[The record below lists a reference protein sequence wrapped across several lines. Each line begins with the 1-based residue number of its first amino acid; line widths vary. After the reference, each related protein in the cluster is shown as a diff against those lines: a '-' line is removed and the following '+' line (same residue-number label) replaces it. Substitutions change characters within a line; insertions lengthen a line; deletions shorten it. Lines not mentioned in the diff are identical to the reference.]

1 MRKAVRGLAA
11 LGILAATIGLTATPA
26 SADGDAITVDPGAV
40 SVTLQLGQTRQVA
53 LSLSNP
59 TDTDATVSL
68 DGASSAVAPTAAPA
82 SAPASART
90 ATPAVTIPTETT
102 AHMLAGKELTS
113 AAPAPA
119 TADGWKSQA
128 ALPTATMDNAV
139 GVYKGKVYSVGGVVG
154 SGFLAHSTAAGYVY
168 DQASD
173 SWSSLPDLPDYQGH
187 SGFREKPAGAFIDG
201 TFYVTG
207 GWMHDGSAEG
217 STLAYQPGA
226 ASWTNVATNQVPYAA
241 AGTAVLNGKL
251 YQVGGCRS
259 TCGSTDVRVFDPVAK
274 SWSSTAAYPQR
285 TSWTSCGAVAGKLYC
300 AGGAVDSPN
309 GLQSSRAAYAYDPD
323 TDSWT
328 RMADMPESLWAS
340 AYTAAAGRLVVS
352 GGSTGSSTATGVT
365 NAGYAYNVATD
376 TWSAISAAP
385 KALYRSG
392 SVCGMYTVGGSVS
405 KITPVADTSQL
416 TGYGTCSDYVPW
428 LSVSPKRVTV
438 PAHGSATVTVSV
450 DTSKLDQ
457 PRSQTAA
464 LDITSSL
471 AGTTPPVPVS
481 LNATPPPSWGLLT
494 GTVSGKNCAGTVAP
508 LGDATVEVD
517 WDTDGMVLR
526 TNASGEYRRW
536 IDTAKNPLTMLA
548 TSDGWR
554 AQMRSV
560 SLTAGA
566 TSTQKFT
573 LDTYPSCK

>member
-1 MRKAVRGLAA
+1 MRKAVRGLVA

-26 SADGDAITVDPGAV
+26 SADGDAITVDPGSVA
-40 SVTLQLGQTRQVA
+40 VTLQLGQTRQVA

-68 DGASSAVAPTAAPA
+68 DDASSAVAPTAAPA
-82 SAPASART
+82 SPSART

-102 AHMLAGKELTS
+102 GHMLAGKELTS
-113 AAPAPA
+113 AAPATA
-119 TADGWKSQA
+119 TADGWKSLA

-154 SGFLAHSTAAGYVY
+154 SGFLAQQTAAGYVY

-187 SGFREKPAGAFIDG
+187 PGAREKPAGAFIDG

-226 ASWTNVATNQVPYAA
+226 TSWTNVATNQVPYAA

-259 TCGSTDVRVFDPVAK
+259 GCGSTDVRVFDPVAK
-274 SWSSTAAYPQR
+274 SWSNAAAYPQR

-300 AGGAVDSPN
+300 AGGFVDSPS
-309 GLQSSRAAYAYDPD
+309 GPQYSRATYAYDPD
-323 TDSWT
+323 TDTWT
-328 RMADMPESLWAS
+328 RMADMPQPLWAS

-352 GGSTGSSTATGVT
+352 GGSTGSTTTGVT
-365 NAGYAYNVATD
+365 NAGYAYDVAAD
-376 TWSAISAAP
+376 TWSAIPAAP
-385 KALYRSG
+385 KALYRGG
-392 SVCGMYTVGGSVS
+392 SVCGMYTVGGSVA
-405 KITPVADTSQL
+405 KITPVADTSL
-416 TGYGTCSDYVPW
+416 LAGFGTCSDYVPW

-457 PRSQTAA
+457 PRNQTAA

-471 AGTTPPVPVS
+471 PGTTPPVPVS

-508 LGDATVEVD
+508 LGNATVEVD
-517 WDTDGMVLR
+517 WDTDGIALH
-526 TNASGEYRRW
+526 TNSSGAFQRW
-536 IDTAKNPLTMLA
+536 IDTAKNPLTLLA

-566 TSTQKFT
+566 TSTQNFT
-573 LDTYPSCK
+573 LAAYPGCK